1 MTQETKPKAYIL
13 LGPPGS
19 GKSTQ
24 AEIFKR
30 ELGTVHV
37 DMGSALRA
45 AAAEPT
51 PFGEKLSRIMNEEGG
66 LVSDDIVR
74 AVLDAELRKI
84 APDQPVIVDGAPR
97 RKSQIDEVLAAFE
110 RYGKSFHKAVF
121 IELSREDSVAR
132 ISRRF
137 SCTACGAK
145 LILGKN
151 FEPGGKCP
159 YCGGEVT
166 QRDDDTPEGVRARWQ
181 VFHDATLPVLEYF
194 ESRGSLVRVSGSS
207 DPETIFLDIRKELFV

>member
-1 MTQETKPKAYIL
+1 MSQETKPNAYIL

-30 ELGTVHV
+30 ELGVVHI
-37 DMGSALRA
+37 DIGSALRM

-84 APDQPVIVDGAPR
+84 APNNSIIVDGAPR

-110 RYGKSFHKAVF
+110 RYGKSLQKAIF
-121 IELSREDSVAR
+121 IELSREESVAR
-132 ISRRF
+132 ISKRF
-137 SCTACGAK
+137 SCTVCGAK

-151 FEPGGKCP
+151 FEADGMCP
-159 YCGGEVT
+159 YCGGKVV

-181 VFHDATLPVLEYF
+181 VFHDETLPVLEYF
-194 ESRGSLVRVSGSS
+194 EKNRKLIRVSGGN
-207 DPETIFLDIRKELFV
+207 DPETIFHDIRQKLLA